1 MGRGEKT
8 MTDNDALQ
16 ISTPSIVPLL
26 GLLGCFRFWE
36 CRSLGGREN
45 LAAKD
50 AKIVRG
56 MSRMVYN
63 GSMTETS
70 TSTEPALWNPKKA
83 AVYGFFVPPVGML
96 LHALNWR
103 RLYVKQRERAN
114 LIWLFGYVIVMAGL
128 MLLNIFDNA
137 EHYHPRIPIVMASI
151 VYSLLWGRFEAIRQ
165 IEYLREE
172 KHLFTR
178 NLFAP
183 FGLGVIVV
191 IGFTVIVGLFGCLK
205 GGPKIYLQIW
215 TDVYVSRNDDFGS
228 IRAFNLLPGSNTVIE
243 VSHTSGV
250 TPENSTRHASF
261 DTLLIALP
269 DKSCLTVGAKYEL
282 DSTDNHVQY
291 SAFTGRYAVCI
302 DTNATAKAIVTVL
315 SATKK
320 AVNLR
325 IECLIPCLWYH
336 PLHDMDGETVTYE
349 KTVHVTA
356 RFSIV
361 DTHKKNNAKTP
372 IVTYIA
378 QEPDT
383 ND

>member
-1 MGRGEKT
+1 
-8 MTDNDALQ
+8 
-16 ISTPSIVPLL
+16 
-26 GLLGCFRFWE
+26 
-36 CRSLGGREN
+36 
-45 LAAKD
+45 
-50 AKIVRG
+50 
-56 MSRMVYN
+56 
-63 GSMTETS
+63 MTETS

-83 AVYGFFVPPVGML
+83 AIYGFFVLPPVGMI

-128 MLLNIFDNA
+128 LLLNIFDNA
-137 EHYHPRIPIVMASI
+137 EYYHPRIPIVMASM
-151 VYSLLWGRFEAIRQ
+151 VYSQLWESIEAIRQ

-172 KHLFTR
+172 KQLFTR

-183 FGLGVIVV
+183 FGLGVVVV

-205 GGPKIYLQIW
+205 SGPKIYHQIW

-228 IRAFNLLPGSNTVIE
+228 IWAFNLLPGSNTVIE

-250 TPENSTRHASF
+250 RPSNSTLHASF

-282 DSTDNHVQY
+282 DSTDNRVQY
-291 SAFTGRYAVCI
+291 SEFTGRYAVCI

-320 AVNLR
+320 AVTLH

-349 KTVHVTA
+349 KAIVTTA
-356 RFSIV
+356 KFNIV
-361 DTHKKNNAKTP
+361 DTHKKIKAKPP